1 MRRRRKHQRLSIRQS
16 RGNCPNFC
24 TDILSCRWMLMLC
37 LVLSALERGPSATS
51 IVGTSGVSR
60 RLYVSVLS
68 VWRTSKEREH
78 HGRWVAE
85 LMVTARDLPLFVHRP
100 HFFSFVVFAWFSL
113 MVFCP
118 ISAWSLL
125 SSLLLVHQLDVG
137 VPPNGTLF
145 LVPQQPGICSLSA
158 CLFLVIYVLVLA
170 VFLPS

>member
-1 MRRRRKHQRLSIRQS
+1 MFML
-16 RGNCPNFC
+16 
-24 TDILSCRWMLMLC
+24 LSCTVGVGARAVCDRYRRHLRG
-37 LVLSALERGPSATS
+37 VER
-51 IVGTSGVSR
+51 VSP
-60 RLYVSVLS
+60 RLYLWVLT

-78 HGRWVAE
+78 HGRWGAD
-85 LMVTARDLPLFVHRP
+85 LMVTPHDRPLFVHRP
-100 HFFSFVVFAWFSL
+100 HFFAFVVFAWFSL

-158 CLFLVIYVLVLA
+158 CLFLVIYVLVHA